1 MEYLI
6 SGGLLTLGYLFSK
19 NNEETAYENND
30 NVKLNNKPSGS
41 NLYTS
46 NDSYKIEKLMQEKA
60 NKVYEKA
67 KEPDSNTLMAG
78 PPLKM
83 FMNKVDYNQKIP
95 IEFNS
100 YHKFENNSLDNIREN
115 VQLQPTSTGL
125 SVSGGWNNEITQPKT
140 FTSLTGEVMNEKDLK
155 HNNMTP
161 FFGGSIKQN
170 VDEFSNNTLLET
182 FSGNIDNYQKKKEI
196 EPLFKPQT
204 NIGNV
209 YGMQNLDNDYDR
221 YYVSDKR
228 NNVSAVE
235 QIRVGPGL
243 NQGYTSEP
251 SGGFQQSNAQEYALP
266 KTTDEIRVKTN
277 PKVSYEGRI
286 ISGQHIAKPGKVGA
300 MQKKLPDRSHPLGP
314 DRWFTTTGN
323 VTGNTQRPAIVM
335 KYVNRKTTEKKSRI
349 GPAAPVNGTK
359 VQTRGKV
366 KVSNKIQYKSTGPR
380 NAYAGEKWSAKSEG
394 NHDYGKKNIKLKDTN
409 RMVTETK
416 TVVINRNQRDK
427 RQAIRNK
434 QQPRMTK
441 KTNMIGNPRQSGNYG
456 TPYSKGVVKDPN
468 DIAKTTIKETN
479 IHNNHSGNMNAP
491 SKSIAYDPNDIAKT
505 TIKETNIHNN
515 HSGNMNAPSKSIAY
529 DPNDIAKTTIKETN
543 IDNNHSGNLNGPTKS
558 VAYDPNDIAKT
569 TIKETNIHNNRTGN
583 VDANKKG
590 KAFDPDDTPKI
601 TTKQTTIAENVLG
614 QTNKQTKG
622 HGYTIKKV
630 KAPTT
635 HRQTTSTDYAG
646 GPQQQAA
653 DGYICANT
661 EAPNTNRQFTSDN
674 EYSGV
679 AGPGNESKPLSY
691 EDVYNATIKS
701 VREEV
706 SVGRT
711 PGAQGDKEYV
721 GVDKINAYTK
731 RNGETQ
737 NDYINERGVM
747 STKVYNSLP
756 TPDKC
761 AVTQDK
767 EDLPNQPIQER
778 LNDYAVEQ
786 FKKNPYTQSLESYA
800 FP

>member
-1 MEYLI
+1 MEYVI

-19 NNEETAYENND
+19 NNEETQIKNN
-30 NVKLNNKPSGS
+30 NIIKSNKPNGS
-41 NLYTS
+41 NIYSS
-46 NDSYKIEKLMQEKA
+46 NETFKIEKLMQRKA
-60 NKVYEKA
+60 DNVYESA
-67 KEPDSNTLMAG
+67 KNPDSNTMMAG

-100 YHKFENNSLDNIREN
+100 YNKFENNSLDNIRQDVPVKPISN
-115 VQLQPTSTGL
+115 GL
-125 SVSGGWNNEITQPKT
+125 SVSGGWNNEVVQPKT
-140 FTSLTGEVMNEKDLK
+140 FTSLTGETMNEKDLK

-170 VDEFSNNTLLET
+170 VDEFSNSTLLET
-182 FSGNIDNYQKKKEI
+182 FSGNIDNYQKKQEI
-196 EPLFKPQT
+196 EPLFKPQ
-204 NIGNV
+204 NNLGNV
-209 YGMQNLDNDYDR
+209 YGMQNLDNQHDR

-228 NNVSAVE
+228 NNVSAIE

-243 NQGYTSEP
+243 NQGFTSEP
-251 SGGFQQSNAQEYALP
+251 SGGFQQASALEYALP

-300 MQKKLPDRSHPLGP
+300 MQKKLPDRSYPLGP

-335 KYVNRKTTEKKSRI
+335 KYVNRKTTEEKNRV
-349 GPAAPVNGTK
+349 GPAGPVHGSRGK
-359 VQTRGKV
+359 TRGKV

-380 NAYAGEKWSAKSEG
+380 NATAVNTWNTEDNDG
-394 NHDYGKKNIKLKDTN
+394 NHDYGKKGLTINDNN
-409 RMVTETK
+409 RMVTGVK
-416 TVVINRNQRDK
+416 TVVINKTQRDK
-427 RQAIRNK
+427 RQAVRNK

-441 KTNMIGNPRQSGNYG
+441 KTNMIGNPRQAGNYS
-456 TPYSKGVVKDPN
+456 TPYKKGIVKDPQ
-468 DIAKTTIKETN
+468 DIARTTIKETN
-479 IHNNHSGNMNAP
+479 IKNNHSGNLTGH
-491 SKSIAYDPNDIAKT
+491 SKTTVYDPNDVAR
-505 TIKETNIHNN
+505 
-515 HSGNMNAPSKSIAY
+515 
-529 DPNDIAKTTIKETN
+529 TTIKETN
-543 IDNNHSGNLNGPTKS
+543 IDNNHSGNLTGHSKTT
-558 VAYDPNDIAKT
+558 VYDPNDVART
-569 TIKETNIHNNRTGN
+569 TIKETNIDNNHNGN
-583 VDANKKG
+583 LRGPNKS
-590 KAFDPDDTPKI
+590 KAYDPEDTPKI
-601 TTKQTTIAENVLG
+601 TTKQTTMVNNVLG
-614 QTNKQTKG
+614 QTNRQSKG
-622 HGYTIKKV
+622 TGYAVKKV
-630 KAPTT
+630 VAPVTQ
-635 HRQTTSTDYAG
+635 RQTTSRDYAG

-661 EAPNTNRQFTSDN
+661 EAPNTNRQFTSDY

-711 PGAQGDKEYV
+711 PGAQGNKEAV

-737 NDYINERGVM
+737 NNYINERGVM

-761 AVTQDK
+761 TVTQDK
-767 EDLPNQPIQER
+767 ETLPNEPIQER
-778 LNDYAVEQ
+778 LNDYAVQQ
-786 FKKNPYTQSLESYA
+786 FKDNPYTQSLESHA